1 MSRAHVVFFLLM
13 YYYRLMPSQLHD
25 VLVQFF
31 RNRPELAPT
40 LLREALGVA
49 LPSYTEARIESATL
63 TNVLPAEYRADMVVL
78 LIDGKPVLGIVI
90 EVQLQPDEQKRY
102 SWPAYVAGLRA
113 RFHCPCCLLVV
124 TVDNGTARWASAP
137 IDLGPGGSLS
147 PLVLGPEGVPIV
159 SDPDKAK
166 KYPELA
172 VMSVMAHGR
181 GDVQTAVNLAALAAQ
196 ATQGLDADMHALY
209 LDLIESALGEAA
221 RKAFEMIPETYKF
234 QGPTYLK
241 AHAKGL
247 AEGRTEGQA
256 LGQALGEA
264 QAVITV
270 LEARGLA
277 PTEQQR
283 QRILACTDLEQLNTW
298 VRKAVTLADVEE
310 LFAQ

>member
-1 MSRAHVVFFLLM
+1 MSRAHVVFLLLM

-196 ATQGLDADMHALY
+196 AAQGLDADMHALY
-209 LDLIESALGEAA
+209 LD
-221 RKAFEMIPETYKF
+221 
-234 QGPTYLK
+234 
-241 AHAKGL
+241 
-247 AEGRTEGQA
+247 
-256 LGQALGEA
+256 
-264 QAVITV
+264 
-270 LEARGLA
+270 
-277 PTEQQR
+277 
-283 QRILACTDLEQLNTW
+283 
-298 VRKAVTLADVEE
+298 
-310 LFAQ
+310 